1 MTKIIK
7 SSQHTIKFANI
18 GKQLILNEFLAEY
31 DRVLWWFVDYLWENK
46 IIWGNN
52 KVLDIKNN
60 KFNVP
65 NFISTINIDLVTDLS
80 ARAVK
85 LAAGEAL
92 SVIKSRTEKRKKQYY
107 ILAKKM
113 SKGDTSIKKLQSKI
127 DSDPLTKP
135 TKTQNNT
142 VANLDSNCCKFIPNT
157 LSKFNGWL
165 KLSALG
171 KKYGH
176 IYIPIKFSKH
186 SNQLAK
192 KGYKMITSWQISN
205 KTLFSKWEIEREKTS
220 GNKILGADQGYVTCL
235 SLSDGQTTGKDIHN
249 HDLHSIIN
257 KLVRKKKGSNGFA
270 KAQAH
275 RTNYINWSINQLD
288 LSDVKE
294 IRLEKLYQ
302 MRKGS
307 NMGRNLSH
315 WTYTQINT
323 QIISRC
329 GDLGVPVILQSAS
342 YRSQRCSDCGWT
354 QKSNRKGKEFICK
367 QCGSIHDADIN
378 GALNHEA
385 DLYQLPIGFWQKK
398 FNIKGFYWNETLV
411 LTLSG
416 AELIVPHV
424 QNV

>member
-18 GKQLILNEFLAEY
+18 GKQLILNEFLTEY
-31 DRVLWWFVDYLWENK
+31 NRVLWWFVDYLWENK

-113 SKGDTSIKKLQSKI
+113 SEGDKSIKKLQSKI

-157 LSKFNGWL
+157 SSKFNGWL

-171 KKYGH
+171 KKYEH

-205 KTLFSKWEIEREKTS
+205 KTLFSKWEVEREKTA

-235 SLSDGQTTGKDIHN
+235 SLSDGQTTGKDCHG

-257 KLVRKKKGSNGFA
+257 KLSQKKKGSKGFA

-294 IRLEKLYQ
+294 LRLEKLYQ
-302 MRKGS
+302 MRTG
-307 NMGRNLSH
+307 NNTGRKLGH

-323 QIISRC
+323 QITSRC
-329 GDLGVPVILQSAS
+329 GELGVPVIMQSAS

-385 DLYQLPIGFWQKK
+385 DLYQLPNGFWQEKY
-398 FNIKGFYWNETLV
+398 NIKGFYWNETEL

-416 AELIVPHV
+416 AELIVPHL